1 MSAKTENQ
9 KHWELC
15 PIKEVAKFT
24 GFTEQNIRDRYKKV
38 EGKKN
43 LYNAMQVMTYLTREE
58 ITMEE
63 LVLLVEMY
71 LNSTFNGD
79 LLKNM
84 VTRKLSAS

>member
-1 MSAKTENQ
+1 MNTKIDNS

-15 PIKEVAKFT
+15 PIKEVAEFT
-24 GFTEQNIRDRYKKV
+24 GFTEQNIRERYKKV
-38 EGKKN
+38 EGKEN
-43 LYNAMQVMTYLTREE
+43 LYNAMQVMTYLDRET

-71 LNSTFNGD
+71 LKSTFNGD

-84 VTRKLSAS
+84 VTRKLSGA